1 MDCFPYF
8 EGDYLSVHYVHPP
21 KNAIY
26 RYCSIGNMKK
36 STMFEAVF
44 RNTNVIFGE
53 TWENHGKTPRK
64 PSHQKRRIAVQQAK
78 PMSQT
83 QNDAIYAAD
92 TINVIRAPHCSD
104 LEMKLR

>member
-1 MDCFPYF
+1 
-8 EGDYLSVHYVHPP
+8 
-21 KNAIY
+21 
-26 RYCSIGNMKK
+26 MKK

-53 TWENHGKTPRK
+53 TWENHGKTLRK

-78 PMSQT
+78 SMFQT

-92 TINVIRAPHCSD
+92 TINVNPGSPLFRLGD
-104 LEMKLR
+104 EVEVTFMGM

>member
-1 MDCFPYF
+1 MFIPQ
-8 EGDYLSVHYVHPP
+8 

-53 TWENHGKTPRK
+53 DVGKSWQNTKKTKPPEKENSSTAGKVDVSNTK
-64 PSHQKRRIAVQQAK
+64 
-78 PMSQT
+78 
-83 QNDAIYAAD
+83 
-92 TINVIRAPHCSD
+92 
-104 LEMKLR
+104 